1 MSKCVR
7 FAGKVAVITASSEG
21 IGFGIAL
28 RLCQEGC
35 CVVISSRKQ
44 DNVDKA
50 LQTLKK
56 VCANANAVGIVCHI
70 GESLQRKNLIRF
82 ATETFGK
89 IDILVSNAAVNPQL
103 GGILD
108 VPERVIDKVIDVNI
122 KSAIMLVRE
131 AVPYMSDTGANIV
144 FISSV
149 AGYDAFEHL
158 GVYSVSKTALL
169 GLTKT
174 LAKEL
179 SSQGIRVNCV
189 APGTIPTKLSS
200 KFQCS
205 STLQI
210 SKRNAYAQ
218 IMLDIIWSYGRQSCQ
233 VRLKIVIQSN
243 IPNMSYL
250 RPRNFRKSR
259 T

>member
-189 APGTIPTKLSS
+189 APGTIPTKLSNALTQDNVREEVL
-200 KFQCS
+200 KVIPVKRFGNVQEIA
-205 STLQI
+205 STVAFLA
-210 SKRNAYAQ
+210 SDDA
-218 IMLDIIWSYGRQSCQ
+218 SYVTGET
-233 VRLKIVIQSN
+233 IVAAGGQHCH
-243 IPNMSYL
+243 L
-250 RPRNFRKSR
+250 
-259 T
+259 